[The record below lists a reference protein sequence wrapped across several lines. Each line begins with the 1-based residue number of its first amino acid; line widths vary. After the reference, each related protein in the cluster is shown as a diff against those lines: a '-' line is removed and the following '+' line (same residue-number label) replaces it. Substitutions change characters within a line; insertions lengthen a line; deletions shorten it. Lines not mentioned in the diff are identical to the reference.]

1 MNAQFNAL
9 VVEVEGDFT
18 WTGSG
23 LRGSGTDS
31 ASNAI
36 NTTVDWTSTVTGR
49 AGVAF
54 DRVLV
59 YGKGGVAFADDKSGF
74 TDTFGN
80 GANTTSMR
88 TGWTAGAGLEYGLT
102 RNWSARVEYDYLGFG
117 SQTLNF
123 STPTTPSYSSS
134 ATLGVQEVK
143 AGLNFRF
150 GP

>member
-1 MNAQFNAL
+1 LATA
-9 VVEVEGDFT
+9 
-18 WTGSG
+18 
-23 LRGSGTDS
+23 
-31 ASNAI
+31 
-36 NTTVDWTSTVTGR
+36 
-49 AGVAF
+49 
-54 DRVLV
+54 
-59 YGKGGVAFADDKSGF
+59 
-74 TDTFGN
+74 
-80 GANTTSMR
+80 R
-88 TGWTAGAGLEYGLT
+88 TRRRCAPAGLEYGLT